1 MSIRLIGNRRHAGRA
16 CPLPPRQPAF
26 RNPQGEGR
34 HQLHTQEETM
44 NAEQASCVAAS
55 PVIPT
60 GRIRTTMKFLPAQ
73 LSFLLQDRRARRNIR
88 SLVEFTLFLTGLV
101 VVYSYL
107 FHVIMAHEGR
117 DFSAIT
123 GFYWTLTVMSTLG
136 FGDITF
142 HSDLGRF
149 FSIVVLLSGIIFLLV
164 MLPFTFIQFFYAPWL
179 EAQNKSR
186 VPRNLPPEVSNHVII
201 TCYDPIAIALVERL
215 KQYGHGYV
223 ILEPEVQQALDLV
236 DQGYRVLVGELD
248 DSETYRRAQVEQAA
262 LVVALND
269 DMKNTSIVYTVR
281 EIAPHVPIVA
291 NADMD
296 DSVDILS
303 LAGCS
308 HVFQF
313 MNMLGQSLARRTL
326 GARTRSNIIGRFENL
341 VIAEAPAMRTPLVG
355 RTIREIGLR
364 QATGINIVGLWKRG
378 HFSLP
383 HPETVVESSTVLVL
397 AGSEEQLLA
406 YSAHVGEADVVDS
419 APALILGGGRVG
431 KAAVSTLREQGVA
444 YRIVEKNPR
453 VSEDRENCVIGSAAD
468 HQTLVRAGINE
479 APSVFIT
486 THNDDV
492 NIYLTIY
499 CRRLRPDIQIISRA
513 TLDRNINVLHAA
525 GADLVMSHSS
535 MAANTIIN
543 ILTPDRVLMLTE
555 GLNIFR
561 CTVPAGLVGKTLLAS
576 GIRETT
582 GCSVIAV
589 FREGSLHINP
599 EPTETFAVAD
609 EMLMIGTAQSEKNFA
624 AKFPEKTGKS
634 MS

>member
-1 MSIRLIGNRRHAGRA
+1 
-16 CPLPPRQPAF
+16 
-26 RNPQGEGR
+26 
-34 HQLHTQEETM
+34 
-44 NAEQASCVAAS
+44 
-55 PVIPT
+55 
-60 GRIRTTMKFLPAQ
+60 MKFLPSQ
-73 LSFLLQDRRARRNIR
+73 LIFLLQDRRARRNIR
-88 SLVEFTLFLTGLV
+88 SLGEFTLFLVVLV

-117 DFSAIT
+117 DFSTIT

-149 FSIVVLLSGIIFLLV
+149 FSIIVLLSGIIFLLV

-186 VPRNLPPEVSNHVII
+186 VPRHLPLEVDNHVII
-201 TCYDPIAIALVERL
+201 TCYDPIAIALVQRL

-223 ILEPEVQQALDLV
+223 LLTAEAQQALDLV

-248 DSETYRRAQVEQAA
+248 DSDTYERAHVRRAA

-281 EIAPHVPIVA
+281 EIAPEVPIVA

-296 DSVDILS
+296 DSVDILR

-326 GARTRSNIIGRFENL
+326 GARTHANVIGRFEDL
-341 VIAEAPAMRTPLVG
+341 VIAEAPAMRTHLVG

-364 QATGINIVGLWKRG
+364 QATGITIVGLWNRG
-378 HFSLP
+378 RFTLP
-383 HPETVVESSTVLVL
+383 RPETVIESSTVLVL
-397 AGSEEQLLA
+397 AGSEEQLASYGA
-406 YSAHVGEADVVDS
+406 YIGETGTVS
-419 APALILGGGRVG
+419 SSPALILGGGRVG
-431 KAAVSTLREQGVA
+431 KAAVTALREQGVA
-444 YRIVEKNPR
+444 YRIVEKNAR
-453 VSEDRENCVIGSAAD
+453 ISQDGEHCIVGSAAD
-468 HQTLVRAGINE
+468 HQTLIKAGIE
-479 APSVFIT
+479 TAPSVFIT

-525 GADLVMSHSS
+525 GADLVMSHAS

-561 CTVPAGLVGKTLLAS
+561 CKMPPPLAGSNLLTC
-576 GIRETT
+576 GIREST
-582 GCSVIAV
+582 GCSVIAI
-589 FREGSLHINP
+589 FREGSLRINP
-599 EPTETFAVAD
+599 DPTETLAAED
-609 EMLMIGTAQSEKNFA
+609 ELLMIGTAASEKA
-624 AKFPEKTGKS
+624 LAEKYPDK
-634 MS
+634 

>member
-1 MSIRLIGNRRHAGRA
+1 
-16 CPLPPRQPAF
+16 
-26 RNPQGEGR
+26 
-34 HQLHTQEETM
+34 
-44 NAEQASCVAAS
+44 
-55 PVIPT
+55 
-60 GRIRTTMKFLPAQ
+60 MKFLPAQ

-624 AKFPEKTGKS
+624 AKFPEKTTGR
-634 MS
+634 

>member
-1 MSIRLIGNRRHAGRA
+1 
-16 CPLPPRQPAF
+16 
-26 RNPQGEGR
+26 
-34 HQLHTQEETM
+34 
-44 NAEQASCVAAS
+44 
-55 PVIPT
+55 
-60 GRIRTTMKFLPAQ
+60 MKFLPSQ
-73 LSFLLQDRRARRNIR
+73 FFFLLQDRRARRNIR
-88 SLVEFTLFLTGLV
+88 SLVEFTLFLIVLV
-101 VVYSYL
+101 VIYSYL

-117 DFSAIT
+117 DFSTIT

-149 FSIVVLLSGIIFLLV
+149 FSIVVLLSGIILLLV

-186 VPRNLPPEVSNHVII
+186 VPRHLPSEVDNHVII
-201 TCYDPIAIALVERL
+201 TCYDPIAIALVQRL

-223 ILEPEVQQALDLV
+223 LLTAEAQQALDLV

-248 DSETYRRAQVEQAA
+248 DSDTYERAHVRQAA

-281 EIAPHVPIVA
+281 EIAPQVPIVA

-296 DSVDILS
+296 DSVDILR

-326 GARTRSNIIGRFENL
+326 GARTHANVIGRFENL
-341 VIAEAPAMRTPLVG
+341 VIAEAPSMRTPLVG

-364 QATGINIVGLWKRG
+364 QATGITIVGLWNRG
-378 HFSLP
+378 RFTLP
-383 HPETVVESSTVLVL
+383 RPETVIESSTVLVL
-397 AGSEEQLLA
+397 AGSEEQLA
-406 YSAHVGEADVVDS
+406 SYGTYIGETDTAIS

-431 KAAVSTLREQGVA
+431 KAAVIALREQGVA

-453 VSEDRENCVIGSAAD
+453 VSQDGENCIVGSAAD
-468 HQTLVRAGINE
+468 HQTLIKAGIE
-479 APSVFIT
+479 TAPSVFIT

-525 GADLVMSHSS
+525 GADLVMSHAS

-561 CTVPAGLVGKTLLAS
+561 CKIHPHLVGKNLLTS
-576 GIRETT
+576 GIREST
-582 GCSVIAV
+582 GCSVIAI
-589 FREGSLHINP
+589 FRAGNLGINP
-599 EPTETFAVAD
+599 EPTELLAAED
-609 EMLMIGTAQSEKNFA
+609 ELLMIGTAASEKA
-624 AKFPEKTGKS
+624 YAEKYPDK
-634 MS
+634 

>member
-1 MSIRLIGNRRHAGRA
+1 
-16 CPLPPRQPAF
+16 
-26 RNPQGEGR
+26 
-34 HQLHTQEETM
+34 
-44 NAEQASCVAAS
+44 
-55 PVIPT
+55 
-60 GRIRTTMKFLPAQ
+60 MKFLPSQ
-73 LSFLLQDRRARRNIR
+73 LIFLLQDRRARRNIR
-88 SLVEFTLFLTGLV
+88 SLGEFTLFLIVLV

-117 DFSAIT
+117 DFSTIT

-149 FSIVVLLSGIIFLLV
+149 FSIVVLLSGIILLLV

-186 VPRNLPPEVSNHVII
+186 VPRHLPPEVDNHVIL
-201 TCYDPIAIALVERL
+201 TCFDPIAIALIQRL
-215 KQYGHGYV
+215 KQYNHAYV
-223 ILEPEVQQALDLV
+223 LLATEAQQALDLV

-248 DSETYRRAQVEQAA
+248 DSDTYTRAHVDRAA
-262 LVVALND
+262 MVVALND

-281 EIAPHVPIVA
+281 EICPHVPIVA

-296 DSVDILS
+296 DSVDILR
-303 LAGCS
+303 LAGCT

-313 MNMLGQSLARRTL
+313 MNMLGHSLARRTL
-326 GARTRSNIIGRFENL
+326 GARTHANVIGRFEDL
-341 VIAEAPAMRTPLVG
+341 VIAEAPSMRTPLVG

-364 QATGINIVGLWKRG
+364 QATGITIVGLWNRG
-378 HFSLP
+378 RFTLP
-383 HPETVVESSTVLVL
+383 RPDTMIESSTVLVL
-397 AGSEEQLLA
+397 AGSEEQLA
-406 YSAHVGEADVVDS
+406 SYGTYIGETGTAS
-419 APALILGGGRVG
+419 STSALILGGGRVG
-431 KAAVSTLREQGVA
+431 KAAVSALREQGVT
-444 YRIVEKNPR
+444 YRVVEKNPR
-453 VSEDRENCVIGSAAD
+453 ISQDGEHCIVGSAAD
-468 HQTLVRAGINE
+468 HQTLIKAGIE
-479 APSVFIT
+479 TAPSVFIT

-525 GADLVMSHSS
+525 GADLVMSHAS

-561 CTVPAGLVGKTLLAS
+561 CKMPPSLVGFNLLDS
-576 GIRETT
+576 GIREST
-582 GCSVIAV
+582 GCSVIAI
-589 FREGSLHINP
+589 FREGSLRINP
-599 EPTETFAVAD
+599 DPTETLAAED
-609 EMLMIGTAQSEKNFA
+609 ELLMIGTAASEKA
-624 AKFPEKTGKS
+624 LTEKYPEK
-634 MS
+634 